1 MIIFKN
7 LTWKDRQLINFMSNG
22 NSPFNQ
28 VANSLCTP
36 FNSVHFI
43 SSMPFNIYNNV
54 EWAIIYNCH
63 IEDEK
68 TED

>member
-1 MIIFKN
+1 
-7 LTWKDRQLINFMSNG
+7 MSNG

-28 VANSLCTP
+28 VANSLCTQC
-36 FNSVHFI
+36 NSVHFI

-68 TED
+68 NEDWKKEKKMRIKTVK